1 MLWRS
6 VAPIGSLPNMCHS
19 EELKRGNWTW
29 KPGLVWQCPHGTSEL
44 QRPVSLDRIVKEG
57 LAAGLRGGERGA
69 GKKEWNSN
77 HSAVECEH
85 IGQLKVTDH
94 GVERI

>member
-29 KPGLVWQCPHGTSEL
+29 KPGLVWQCPHGASEL

-57 LAAGLRGGERGA
+57 LAAGLRGGREG
-69 GKKEWNSN
+69 GW
-77 HSAVECEH
+77 
-85 IGQLKVTDH
+85 
-94 GVERI
+94 